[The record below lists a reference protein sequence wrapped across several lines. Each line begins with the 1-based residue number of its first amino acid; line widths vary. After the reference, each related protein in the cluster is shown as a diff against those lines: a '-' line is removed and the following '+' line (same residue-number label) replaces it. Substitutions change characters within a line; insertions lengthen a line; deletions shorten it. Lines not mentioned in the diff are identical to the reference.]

1 MSDDSGFLDDFLMD
15 QDKRQIIYDSVDELK
30 KDVKKLLSDSSV
42 TRSYPHSHNHGY
54 QFIIKFLD
62 FCLEN

>member
-42 TRSYPHSHNHGY
+42 TREL
-54 QFIIKFLD
+54 FVMRI
-62 FCLEN
+62 

>member
-30 KDVKKLLSDSSV
+30 KLKL
-42 TRSYPHSHNHGY
+42 RS
-54 QFIIKFLD
+54 IKYRVAP
-62 FCLEN
+62 